1 MGNYL
6 LLMRTDPSISRL
18 LMLRSGAIAVQLIA
32 VLSVYFLLEHQIA
45 LLPLLTVIALE
56 AVFQLISLFAYRNVS
71 QAKPFGMLMQLTAD
85 VLFLTVLLSLS
96 GGATNAF
103 VSLLLLPIMIAAV
116 TLREKGLA
124 YIAVLAIAAY
134 SFLLIKMP
142 DHSMQQM
149 NMSGHFIGMWVN
161 FVLSASVIA
170 LVIGAMSRALKER
183 ERIIANVREKQLRN
197 EQLVTLDGA
206 AAQITHQLATPIA
219 NLQLLFEELL
229 EEQPNNP
236 IVKHMQAPLIQ
247 CSNQLNDF
255 RKLSEQLRLKNSQEH
270 VTVKHLQTQI
280 TDTLLLQYPDQHIQ
294 WITPPI
300 AATLMSDVMLLP
312 AILNLLQ
319 NATLANQKQGQ
330 TQLELSWQQDNLHSK
345 CVYLLIRD
353 FGSGFSAPQLAEL
366 GGQLMPSVQGMG
378 LAVLLSNVTFERLNG
393 SLTLFNHTDGGAVAK
408 VKLAIVN
415 TEKTAS

>member
-1 MGNYL
+1 MQ
-6 LLMRTDPSISRL
+6 TDPTISRL

-45 LLPLLTVIALE
+45 LLPLLVVIALE
-56 AVFQLISLFAYRNVS
+56 AIFQLVSVFAYRNVS
-71 QAKPFGMLMQLTAD
+71 RARPVGMLMQLTAD
-85 VLFLTVLLSLS
+85 VLFLTILLSLS

-134 SFLLIKMP
+134 SFLLIRMP
-142 DHSMQQM
+142 DHSMHQM

-183 ERIIANVREKQLRN
+183 ERTIAKAREQQLRN

-206 AAQITHQLATPIA
+206 AAQITHQLASPIA

-229 EEQPNNP
+229 EDQPNNP
-236 IVKHMQAPLIQ
+236 VVVQMQTPLKQ
-247 CSNQLNDF
+247 CASQLNDF
-255 RKLSEQLRLKNSQEH
+255 RKLSAQLRNKNTIEH
-270 VTVKHLQTQI
+270 ITVKQLQTQI
-280 TDTLLLQYPDQHIQ
+280 TDTLLLQYPDQHIN
-294 WITPPI
+294 WLSDPI
-300 AATLMSDVMLLP
+300 AATLISDAMLLP

-319 NATLANQKQGQ
+319 NACIANKKNNQ
-330 TQLELSWQQDNLHSK
+330 TQLELSWQQNNQHSE

-353 FGSGFSAPQLAEL
+353 FGSGFSQSQLAEL
-366 GGQLMPSVQGMG
+366 GGQLMPSSQGMG

-393 SLTLFNHTDGGAVAK
+393 SLTLYNHAGGGAVAK

-415 TEKTAS
+415 NEQSHT

>member
-1 MGNYL
+1 MQ
-6 LLMRTDPSISRL
+6 TDPAISRL

-45 LLPLLTVIALE
+45 LLPLLVVIAIE
-56 AVFQLISLFAYRNVS
+56 AIFQLVSVFAYRNVS
-71 QAKPFGMLMQLTAD
+71 QARPIGMLMQLTAD
-85 VLFLTVLLSLS
+85 VLFLTILLSLS

-134 SFLLIKMP
+134 SFLLIRMP
-142 DHSMQQM
+142 DHSMHQM

-183 ERIIANVREKQLRN
+183 ERTIAKAREQQLRN

-206 AAQITHQLATPIA
+206 AAQITHQLASPIA

-236 IVKHMQAPLIQ
+236 VVVQMQTPLKQ
-247 CSNQLNDF
+247 CARQLNDF
-255 RKLSEQLRLKNSQEH
+255 RRLSAQLRNKNTTEH
-270 VTVKHLQTQI
+270 ITVNQLQTQI
-280 TDTLLLQYPDQHIQ
+280 TDTLLLQYPDQHIN
-294 WITPPI
+294 WLSEPI
-300 AATLMSDVMLLP
+300 AATLKSDAMLLP

-319 NATLANQKQGQ
+319 NACIANQKNNQ
-330 TQLELSWQQDNLHSK
+330 TQLELSWQQDNQHSESI
-345 CVYLLIRD
+345 YLLIRD
-353 FGSGFSAPQLAEL
+353 FGSGFSQSQLAEL
-366 GGQLMPSVQGMG
+366 GGQLMPSSQGMG

-393 SLTLFNHTDGGAVAK
+393 SLTLYNHAGGGAVAK
-408 VKLAIVN
+408 VKLAIAN
-415 TEKTAS
+415 NEQPLT

>member
-1 MGNYL
+1 MQ
-6 LLMRTDPSISRL
+6 TDPTISRL

-45 LLPLLTVIALE
+45 LLPLLVVIAIE
-56 AVFQLISLFAYRNVS
+56 AIFQLVSVFAYRNVS
-71 QAKPFGMLMQLTAD
+71 QARPIGMLMQLTAD
-85 VLFLTVLLSLS
+85 VLFLTILLSLS

-134 SFLLIKMP
+134 SFLLIRMP
-142 DHSMQQM
+142 DHSMHQM

-183 ERIIANVREKQLRN
+183 ERTIAKAREQQLRN

-206 AAQITHQLATPIA
+206 AAQITHQLASPIA

-236 IVKHMQAPLIQ
+236 VVVQMQTPLKQ
-247 CSNQLNDF
+247 CARQLNDF
-255 RKLSEQLRLKNSQEH
+255 RKLSAQLRNKNTTEH
-270 VTVKHLQTQI
+270 ITVNQLQTQI
-280 TDTLLLQYPDQHIQ
+280 IDTLLLQHPDQHIN
-294 WITPPI
+294 WLSEPI
-300 AATLMSDVMLLP
+300 AATLKSDAMLLP

-319 NATLANQKQGQ
+319 NACIANQKNNQ
-330 TQLELSWQQDNLHSK
+330 TQLELSWQQDNQHSE
-345 CVYLLIRD
+345 CIYLLIRD
-353 FGSGFSAPQLAEL
+353 FGSGFSQSQLAEL
-366 GGQLMPSVQGMG
+366 GGQLMPSSQGMG

-393 SLTLFNHTDGGAVAK
+393 SLTLYNHAGGGAVAK
-408 VKLAIVN
+408 VKLAIAN
-415 TEKTAS
+415 NEQPLT